1 MNDKLNAFAFGAAAA
16 IVAAIGMLLLGI
28 LGNLGIY
35 SGAVSMMSQWHM
47 FFSLTP
53 VGILTGMAEAAVIT
67 FVFIYIFG
75 LIYNKLR

>member
-1 MNDKLNAFAFGAAAA
+1 MNDKLNVFAFGAAAA
-16 IVAAIGMLLLGI
+16 IVAAIGMLILGL

-53 VGILTGMAEAAVIT
+53 LGILTGMVEAAVIT
-67 FVFIYIFG
+67 FVLIYIFG
-75 LIYNKLR
+75 LIYNKLK

>member
-1 MNDKLNAFAFGAAAA
+1 MNDKLNVFAFGAAAA
-16 IVAAIGMLLLGI
+16 IVAAIGMLILGI

-53 VGILTGMAEAAVIT
+53 LGILAGMVEAAVIT
-67 FVFIYIFG
+67 FVFIYLFG
-75 LIYNKLR
+75 WIYNKLK

>member
-16 IVAAIGMLLLGI
+16 IVAAIGMLILGL

-47 FFSLTP
+47 FFSLSP
-53 VGILTGMAEAAVIT
+53 LGIFTGMMEAAVIT
-67 FVFIYIFG
+67 FVFIYLFG
-75 LIYNKLR
+75 LIYNKLK

>member
-16 IVAAIGMLLLGI
+16 IVAAIGMLILGI
-28 LGNLGIY
+28 LGNLDIY

-53 VGILTGMAEAAVIT
+53 LGILTGMVEAAVIT
-67 FVFIYIFG
+67 FGFVYIFG
-75 LIYNKLR
+75 LIYNKLK

>member
-1 MNDKLNAFAFGAAAA
+1 MNEKLNAFAFGAAAA
-16 IVAAIGMLLLGI
+16 IVAAFGMLILGLLG
-28 LGNLGIY
+28 NMGIY

-53 VGILTGMAEAAVIT
+53 VGIVAGMAEAAVIT
-67 FVFIYIFG
+67 FVFVYIFG

>member
-1 MNDKLNAFAFGAAAA
+1 MNDKLNVFSFGAAAA
-16 IVAAIGMLLLGI
+16 IVAAIGMLILGI

-53 VGILTGMAEAAVIT
+53 LGILAGMIEAAVIT
-67 FVFIYIFG
+67 FVFIYLFG
-75 LIYNKLR
+75 WIYNKLK